1 MADEE
6 RDVESSTDDETN
18 VSDDVTDNDPVSRGD
33 DSDTGDDVVTD
44 GSDDV
49 ATDDSTDDETSTDE
63 SDASPHADDSGDA
76 PENEESDD
84 DASVGDSDDDAGG
97 EADASD
103 TSEDDADSDTSEDDA
118 DSDTSEDDADSD
130 TSEDDADSDTS
141 EDDADSDTS
150 EDETE
155 PVYGRVTPRD
165 EATPDESTDDDESGT
180 DPGEDTDGSDTDGDD
195 EVDADDADDGDDADA
210 EDDGDDADDAEDD
223 VTVGPTGDA
232 PDPYDPSTAMG
243 DDDDGLVGS
252 APESD
257 QEMPLTDHIEE
268 MIRRLAVVFGVAG
281 LITLILFPGAD
292 ILNAYVNTGLPSA
305 TDVINFLWNTHIP
318 AADSI
323 ADRRPRLYGPLE
335 LILTKLKVAGL
346 AGTVIGLPVFVYET
360 YLFMRPGLYPKERK
374 YYLAAVPTS
383 LILAVIGVIF
393 AHFVVLPAIFAYFTS
408 YTEGTAVIAFGLKET
423 FNLILI
429 LMGYMAI
436 VFQIPLFVELAI
448 MMNLVTRLWLEDRRL
463 LFWGAFL
470 GLAFLVSPDPTGMA
484 PIIIAATMI
493 TLFEGTLAVLRW
505 TGN

>member
-1 MADEE
+1 MADEARDAE
-6 RDVESSTDDETN
+6 R
-18 VSDDVTDNDPVSRGD
+18 
-33 DSDTGDDVVTD
+33 
-44 GSDDV
+44 
-49 ATDDSTDDETSTDE
+49 
-63 SDASPHADDSGDA
+63 SP
-76 PENEESDD
+76 DD
-84 DASVGDSDDDAGG
+84 D

-103 TSEDDADSDTSEDDA
+103 DIVDADSEPSDDTA
-118 DSDTSEDDADSD
+118 DGDGEES
-130 TSEDDADSDTS
+130 
-141 EDDADSDTS
+141 
-150 EDETE
+150 TE
-155 PVYGRVTPRD
+155 SGFVYGRVESRD
-165 EATPDESTDDDESGT
+165 ETESDASDETERGAVAETDADAEADVDAEAEPDADADVEAESASES
-180 DPGEDTDGSDTDGDD
+180 GSDT
-195 EVDADDADDGDDADA
+195 DADDADVDSDSDSDVDTEPDADSDSDADSEDDDTESVPSNVSRMVPESETDSDAEIEDDSGDDIETPTAIDA
-210 EDDGDDADDAEDD
+210 ETAPGGDDPVDSSELPYAEGDSPVPSPEADSLVDDG
-223 VTVGPTGDA
+223 V
-232 PDPYDPSTAMG
+232 M
-243 DDDDGLVGS
+243 GS

-268 MIRRLAVVFGVAG
+268 MIRRLAVVFAVAG
-281 LITLILFPGAD
+281 TITLLLFPGAD
-292 ILNAYVNTGLPSA
+292 MLNAYVNTGLPSA

-318 AADSI
+318 SAAEM

-360 YLFMRPGLYPKERK
+360 YLFMRPGLFPKERK

-383 LILAVIGVIF
+383 LVLAIIGVTF

-436 VFQIPLFVELAI
+436 VFQIPLFVQLAI
-448 MMNLVTRLWLEDRRL
+448 MMNLVTRQWLEDRRL

-484 PIIIAATMI
+484 PIIVGATMI
-493 TLFEGTLAVLRW
+493 VLFEGTLALLRW

>member
-6 RDVESSTDDETN
+6 RDTESSTDEETN
-18 VSDDVTDNDPVSRGD
+18 VSDDVVDTDSVSRGD
-33 DSDTGDDVVTD
+33 ESGDDVDSAANDSD
-44 GSDDV
+44 GG
-49 ATDDSTDDETSTDE
+49 DESTDE
-63 SDASPHADDSGDA
+63 SGDDAGTAADDSD
-76 PENEESDD
+76 
-84 DASVGDSDDDAGG
+84 DSDDQP
-97 EADASD
+97 
-103 TSEDDADSDTSEDDA
+103 
-118 DSDTSEDDADSD
+118 
-130 TSEDDADSDTS
+130 
-141 EDDADSDTS
+141 
-150 EDETE
+150 DEFE
-155 PVYGRVTPRD
+155 PVYGRVTPP
-165 EATPDESTDDDESGT
+165 EESVTDESDDSEEDDDITDESASDEPDADADAADDDESDTLVVGEPG
-180 DPGEDTDGSDTDGDD
+180 DGLFPVDSELDDEGEDETESDDGDD
-195 EVDADDADDGDDADA
+195 EAADADA
-210 EDDGDDADDAEDD
+210 ADEDETADDEDDESDKATDDESDD
-223 VTVGPTGDA
+223 VLSGP
-232 PDPYDPSTAMG
+232 PDPYDTSTAVD
-243 DDDDGLVGS
+243 DDDDGILGSGIAGS
-252 APESD
+252 APETD

-268 MIRRLAVVFGVAG
+268 MIRRLAIVLGVAG
-281 LITLILFPGAD
+281 LVTLVLFPGAD
-292 ILNAYVNTGLPSA
+292 ILNAYVDTGLPSA

-318 AADSI
+318 AADSM

-346 AGTVIGLPVFVYET
+346 AGTVIGLPVFVYQT

-383 LILAVIGVIF
+383 LVLAVIGVIF

-448 MMNLVTRLWLEDRRL
+448 MMKLVTRVWLEDRRL

-493 TLFEGTLAVLRW
+493 VLFEGTLAVLRW